1 MLLLLLF
8 AASARATFDT
18 LFDWCRNDT
27 ICSENYHITDLL
39 QSPLNSDD
47 RPLDSSAEVFQFLAE
62 RWVSDLRNEP
72 RSIRDLKQI
81 VERRFEFKH
90 ASSISDGE
98 LERSVRS
105 HWVVLLRLS
114 SSENRQVHCGTNE
127 RLVVSPETLDAYC
140 DCISNRNCDDGGNWR
155 SRWNIATL
163 STVAVSV
170 LIFFYLF
177 ISIVHYGNKIHFFH
191 EYRESQ
197 RTADE
202 TKNELIKTQ

>member
-1 MLLLLLF
+1 MFFVLLCVASTLAAF
-8 AASARATFDT
+8 AT

-39 QSPLNSDD
+39 HSPLNSDD

-62 RWVSDLRNEP
+62 RWVPELRVEPQSLLDLR
-72 RSIRDLKQI
+72 RI
-81 VERRFEFKH
+81 VERRFDFEH
-90 ASSISDGE
+90 AS
-98 LERSVRS
+98 ERSVRS
-105 HWVVLLRLS
+105 HWIFLLRLS
-114 SSENRQVHCGTNE
+114 AAENRDVRCGTNE

-163 STVAVSV
+163 STISVSV
-170 LIFFYLF
+170 LIFFYLV
-177 ISIVHYGNKIHFFH
+177 ISIMHYGNKIHFYH
-191 EYRESQ
+191 EYRSSQ

-202 TKNELIKTQ
+202 AKRELIKSQ